1 MLALEISFFFQ
12 KCGLIVVAEAVKLIG
27 NRWDGNDLV
36 IRQWT
41 VVDIRPQNI
50 WKVLMRIGFLT
61 TGFSSSW
68 MSWKT
73 RFLRYEWARH
83 VLNIKNQYFLGS
95 LSSCTPK
102 LPCCN
107 LNTFSNPLSA
117 IQTNMSWLKWILT
130 VFAWHVVR
138 KNLTNSVD
146 QKRIHCGTGWC
157 KAIAVIISQQTLA
170 TILYHEIYALIRE
183 TLIREHLVFLKK
195 NFL

>member
-1 MLALEISFFFQ
+1 MLDLETSFSQ
-12 KCGLIVVAEAVKLIG
+12 KCWLIVVAETVKLIG

-41 VVDIRPQNI
+41 VVDIPPKNT
-50 WKVLMRIGFLT
+50 WKVLMRIGFFNNRFFKSHNELKDQIFEV
-61 TGFSSSW
+61 G
-68 MSWKT
+68 MSKT
-73 RFLRYEWARH
+73 SIEH
-83 VLNIKNQYFLGS
+83 KEPIFLGS

-102 LPCCN
+102 LQCCN
-107 LNTFSNPLSA
+107 LNTFSIPLSA

-146 QKRIHCGTGWC
+146 QKCIHWGTGWC
-157 KAIAVIISQQTLA
+157 KAIAVIILQQTLA
-170 TILYHEIYALIRE
+170 TILYHEYYAIIME

-195 NFL
+195 KFW